1 MPQQGDQ
8 HAHPWK
14 FVGAKTYN
22 RDFLRHENLPVN
34 ILLGIRAKFLISA

>member
-1 MPQQGDQ
+1 VPQQGDQ

-22 RDFLRHENLPVN
+22 RHLLRHENL
-34 ILLGIRAKFLISA
+34 LSLFLFGIRLKFLIAA